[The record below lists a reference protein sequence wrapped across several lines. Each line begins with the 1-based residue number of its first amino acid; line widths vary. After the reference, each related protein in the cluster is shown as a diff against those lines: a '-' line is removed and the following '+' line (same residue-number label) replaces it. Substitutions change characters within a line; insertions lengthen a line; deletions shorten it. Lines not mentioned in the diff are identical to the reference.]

1 MENKQIIVDNVNVG
15 GCEFCEW
22 KGSNIPQCRIR
33 FASFESICEGYN
45 CYYKQLAR
53 EKQSSQEA
61 RDTSIK
67 ESNRAKVKEQECEE
81 LRSDL
86 TDLSKT
92 IDCKNGTILTFKEQL
107 AQFKVKNY
115 KYSLFIE
122 KLCDYAGLECDS
134 EEQAMRA
141 LSDLVSQVNKDRYR
155 QTLIKVKEITKNMNK
170 ECFYNDFSCGGCDM
184 INGCTYQGKL
194 SILQKISECEAE
206 NAR

>member
-1 MENKQIIVDNVNVG
+1 MENKQIIVDDVNVG

-61 RDTSIK
+61 RGTSIK
-67 ESNRAKVKEQECEE
+67 ELNRTKVKEQECEG
-81 LRSDL
+81 LKSDL

-107 AQFKVKNY
+107 AQFKAKND

-122 KLCDYAGLECDS
+122 KLCDYAGLEYGS
-134 EEQAMRA
+134 EEQAMKA
-141 LSDLVSQVNKDRYR
+141 LSDLASQVNKDRYK
-155 QTLIKVKEITKNMNK
+155 QTLIKVKEIAETAAKGLYTTNSDD
-170 ECFYNDFSCGGCDM
+170 YTDDYRWLGS
-184 INGCTYQGKL
+184 I
-194 SILQKISECEAE
+194 ILQKIKECGVE